1 MPVILNLSAKDVL
14 RSLVTL
20 KESRGSN
27 IARSTSL
34 DSLSA
39 DIGKYKHSAYN

>member
-20 KESRGSN
+20 KESRG
-27 IARSTSL
+27 
-34 DSLSA
+34 
-39 DIGKYKHSAYN
+39 K